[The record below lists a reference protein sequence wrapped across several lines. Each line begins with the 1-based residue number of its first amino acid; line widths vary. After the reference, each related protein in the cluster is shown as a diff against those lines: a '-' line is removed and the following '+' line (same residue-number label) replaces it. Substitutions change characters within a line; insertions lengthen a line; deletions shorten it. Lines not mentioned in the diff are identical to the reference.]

1 MTTWGPALYQSDFD
15 LEMLDLITDEAVR
28 LMSDPECLRSSM
40 MPDSFTLRAPI
51 DRVST
56 IQQLEDGLLHRLI
69 RRFNH
74 HKNPAAIVILGVVC
88 MELGL
93 RIAPEDMVSI
103 KIALM
108 KWDANKIKKDQVC
121 QAFESYQNI
130 VAVWTF
136 NGKRAVEVPLS
147 LYEMVSEANGMDVV
161 TVPQNIDAQEATTL
175 LPPTITHIDTRSH
188 STLRAI
194 QNAQQTEL
202 EQVLLESDFNRP
214 LAASIIAAHVHAR
227 APGTPTAQ
235 PKKQRRYASG
245 LPVSRS
251 QLHFDMP
258 ENRMI
263 DTWKPG
269 ECMFNLPV
277 PLSE

>member
-161 TVPQNIDAQEATTL
+161 TVPQNIDAQE
-175 LPPTITHIDTRSH
+175 
-188 STLRAI
+188 
-194 QNAQQTEL
+194 
-202 EQVLLESDFNRP
+202 
-214 LAASIIAAHVHAR
+214 
-227 APGTPTAQ
+227 GT
-235 PKKQRRYASG
+235 S
-245 LPVSRS
+245 
-251 QLHFDMP
+251 
-258 ENRMI
+258 
-263 DTWKPG
+263 W
-269 ECMFNLPV
+269 
-277 PLSE
+277 